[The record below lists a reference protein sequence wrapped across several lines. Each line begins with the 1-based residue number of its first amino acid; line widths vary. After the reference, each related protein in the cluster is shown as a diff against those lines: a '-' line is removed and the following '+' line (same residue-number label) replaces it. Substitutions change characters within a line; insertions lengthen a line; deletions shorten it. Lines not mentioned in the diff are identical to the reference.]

1 MKSRNENSTK
11 SKEQFLFLT
20 VLSHFIFVHTLP
32 CLYFRSYKTIFKSHC
47 SANDLNMIKCSMVN
61 RIQNHEFTKI
71 AIGQLQTKE
80 GRVTFLSKSKCAE
93 RNCNSFLRITWRQ
106 QTADYL
112 NNQFFFRWLCG
123 TSYTM
128 GVLALKRKCFM
139 SYFSLC
145 YPLKKKK
152 KFKNYKRLQWMKSTK
167 S

>member
-11 SKEQFLFLT
+11 SKEQFFFLT

-80 GRVTFLSKSKCAE
+80 GRVTFLSKSKFAQ

-112 NNQFFFRWLCG
+112 NNQFFFQMTLWHFIYNGSFG
-123 TSYTM
+123 TKKKMFYVILFLM
-128 GVLALKRKCFM
+128 L
-139 SYFSLC
+139 
-145 YPLKKKK
+145 PIKKKK
-152 KFKNYKRLQWMKSTK
+152 L
-167 S
+167 